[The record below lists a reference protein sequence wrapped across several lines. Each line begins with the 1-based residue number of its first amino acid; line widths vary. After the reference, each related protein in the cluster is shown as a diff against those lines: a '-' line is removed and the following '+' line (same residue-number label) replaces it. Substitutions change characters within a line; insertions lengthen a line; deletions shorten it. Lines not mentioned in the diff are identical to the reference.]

1 MGEPEQPLEYCNT
14 PNLKHQRWA
23 LLFPNNIIFENMMV
37 QATLGCSYGRCGFC
51 YIHTDPEIPFRLPS
65 LDEVRTEFTKVYN
78 LCKNIGGLPYQPG
91 KQAFLSEANALV
103 RTTEDLVAILD
114 FLHGFEPIKD
124 TLEKVSVYA
133 RCDTVLEKERDGSL
147 ARLRNA
153 GLTDV
158 FMGFESG
165 DDKILRMVNKGYET
179 ATIREAVAALKHC
192 GYRTH
197 GFVISGLGGKERSA
211 EHVAGTA
218 ALINELQ
225 PDTVYI
231 SPLTLSRLTSLGKRC
246 LSGEFTNLS
255 PEKKAEE
262 EISLVESL
270 DLTTR
275 VELLTCF
282 RCGGVS
288 SAGNLPTEKGKITKH
303 LGNPEAR
310 WERYRSC
317 APEPL

>member
-1 MGEPEQPLEYCNT
+1 
-14 PNLKHQRWA
+14 
-23 LLFPNNIIFENMMV
+23 MV

-51 YIHTDPEIPFRLPS
+51 YIHTSPEIPFRLPS

-78 LCKNIGGLPYQPG
+78 LWKDIGGLPYQPG

-124 TLEKVSVYA
+124 TLERVSVYA

-147 ARLRNA
+147 ARLRDA

-165 DDKILRMVNKGYET
+165 DDNILRKVNKGYET
-179 ATIREAVAALKHC
+179 AAIRESVAALKRH

-211 EHVAGTA
+211 EHVAGTV
-218 ALINELQ
+218 ALLHELQ
-225 PDTVYI
+225 PDTVFI
-231 SPLTLSRLTSLGKRC
+231 SPLTLSALTPLGRKC
-246 LSGEFTNLS
+246 VAGEFTDLS
-255 PEKKAEE
+255 PEEKAKE

-288 SAGNLPTEKGKITKH
+288 VAGNLPPEKEKITEY
-303 LGNPEAR
+303 LGNPEVR

-317 APEPL
+317 APQPVFEGKVFSDRRASL